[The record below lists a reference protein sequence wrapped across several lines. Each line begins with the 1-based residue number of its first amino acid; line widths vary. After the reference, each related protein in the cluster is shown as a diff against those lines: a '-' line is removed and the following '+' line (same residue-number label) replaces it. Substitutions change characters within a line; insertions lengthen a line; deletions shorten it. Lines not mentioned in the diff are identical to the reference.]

1 MTIKEFAQLAGVS
14 VSTVSKIL
22 NHKDANISPQTREHV
37 LSLAKIHN
45 YKPYSFVRTQYPEK
59 TSIFGVIFRDCI
71 PDDRLLKGLMNVA
84 RSYGYGITVLESH
97 LNKTQELK
105 NLSLLA
111 SSNVDGILFNPIN
124 SKPSSEVNAQ
134 LKQSKKP
141 YFLFSTEEDIL
152 GPDFLPTISYKS
164 MAEFLTQNLVQAG
177 HSKIALVAEKESPI
191 RNEFIEG
198 FKSCL
203 YQNAIPFTEE
213 FIFSKDN
220 EKFYRHIS
228 CGSIS
233 AVLTLHFQSSF
244 QIYQRLLSRHLHIPN
259 DFSLLTLCKHQ
270 SNINNFSEISA
281 LLIPFEE
288 FGEYLGSCLIKHL
301 EHSETTEQE
310 RKHFQPD
317 YHLNHTKSISIPAM
331 TQRKKVLVLGS
342 VNIDSYLFFRELPS
356 PGMAAKTSRSS
367 NYLGGKGM
375 NQAIGVS
382 KLGHHASIIGL
393 VGDDL
398 EADTIY
404 ESAKQAGINTAY
416 LKRVHGELTGKGYIF
431 LNNSGD
437 SIVSILSG
445 ANECV
450 SKKHVEEAL
459 PIFKDSHLC
468 LLNTEVPQDT
478 ILTACRLAKSHK
490 LPVLLKPSSI
500 RQIDPE
506 ILALTDI
513 FLPNLEEAQILLS
526 TEESQLSKK
535 LQKMQTKE
543 ACDKALL
550 EQCADYFLK
559 KGANMVIITLGKQ
572 GLFAKGKGI
581 LGLYPA
587 KEVTAIDTT
596 GAADAFISA
605 LASYLLLDY
614 PMEQAIRIASYAAA
628 LSVTREGA
636 APSLVDKNSL
646 EAYIA
651 TEEPEILE

>member
-141 YFLFSTEEDIL
+141 YFLFSTEEDIP
-152 GPDFLPTISYKS
+152 GPAFLPTISYKS

-177 HSKIALVAEKESPI
+177 HAKIALVAEKESPI

-301 EHSETTEQE
+301 EHSENTEQE

-317 YHLNHTKSISIPAM
+317 YHLNHTKSISAPAM
-331 TQRKKVLVLGS
+331 TKRKKVLVLGS

-445 ANECV
+445 PMSV
-450 SKKHVEEAL
+450 SVRNMLRRH
-459 PIFKDSHLC
+459 F
-468 LLNTEVPQDT
+468 
-478 ILTACRLAKSHK
+478 
-490 LPVLLKPSSI
+490 PSSK
-500 RQIDPE
+500 
-506 ILALTDI
+506 T
-513 FLPNLEEAQILLS
+513 
-526 TEESQLSKK
+526 
-535 LQKMQTKE
+535 
-543 ACDKALL
+543 
-550 EQCADYFLK
+550 
-559 KGANMVIITLGKQ
+559 VI
-572 GLFAKGKGI
+572 
-581 LGLYPA
+581 Y
-587 KEVTAIDTT
+587 
-596 GAADAFISA
+596 AF
-605 LASYLLLDY
+605 
-614 PMEQAIRIASYAAA
+614 
-628 LSVTREGA
+628 
-636 APSLVDKNSL
+636 
-646 EAYIA
+646 
-651 TEEPEILE
+651 